1 MDRATTFLQGL
12 SWEQSWRL
20 ARKIG
25 LGPENTSFLFKLMH
39 KLLLTKERLNRT
51 NPGVS
56 STCQARGCTGDVFE
70 SLEHALVGC
79 AANNN
84 VGKALMHTLRLHHS
98 DLAVE
103 AALRLEISVEEEEE
117 LPLIWLL
124 SATLQS
130 IWEQRQL
137 HLKVQ
142 PYLFR
147 AQLEAK
153 VNLLRE
159 TRHANCSTIL
169 DFKIQFMFDYLESQ

>member
-1 MDRATTFLQGL
+1 M
-12 SWEQSWRL
+12 
-20 ARKIG
+20 
-25 LGPENTSFLFKLMH
+25 
-39 KLLLTKERLNRT
+39 
-51 NPGVS
+51 
-56 STCQARGCTGDVFE
+56 
-70 SLEHALVGC
+70 VGG

-84 VGKALMHTLRLHHS
+84 VGKAIMHTLRLHHS
-98 DLAVE
+98 NLAVE

-124 SATLQS
+124 SATLLS

-142 PYLFR
+142 PYLVR

-159 TRHANCSTIL
+159 TRHENCSTIL
-169 DFKIQFMFDYLESQ
+169 DLKIQFMFDYLESQ